1 MVKVL
6 QHVGSSGSG
15 GRGGWWV
22 TPLLLQSPCQ
32 NILDHSVGVCVNVRQ
47 GVCIERFLLC
57 MFGRMRIVVKCA
69 LSSQGKHVL

>member
-47 GVCIERFLLC
+47 GVYRKVP
-57 MFGRMRIVVKCA
+57 VV
-69 LSSQGKHVL
+69 HVWTNEDCSKMYFEFSG

>member
-47 GVCIERFLLC
+47 GVYREVP
-57 MFGRMRIVVKCA
+57 VV
-69 LSSQGKHVL
+69 HV